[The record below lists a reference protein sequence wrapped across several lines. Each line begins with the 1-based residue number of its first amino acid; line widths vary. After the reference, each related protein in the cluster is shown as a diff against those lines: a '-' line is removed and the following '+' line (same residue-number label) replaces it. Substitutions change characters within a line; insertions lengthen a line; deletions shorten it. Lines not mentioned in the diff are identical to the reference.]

1 MLVIREDNTQ
11 KIINIQRVFKRSTS
25 EILQQVE
32 NSEPREKFNL

>member
-1 MLVIREDNTQ
+1 MLVIREDDIQ

-32 NSEPREKFNL
+32 NSEPREKFSL

>member
-1 MLVIREDNTQ
+1 MLVIREDDMQ

-32 NSEPREKFNL
+32 NSKPREKN